1 MPMTSYEIRKNFLD
15 FFRKK
20 DHIIVPSAP
29 IVIKNDPT
37 LMFTNAGMNQ
47 FKDIFLDLQEPPY
60 KRVANTQKCLR
71 VSGKHN
77 DLEQVGLDHYH
88 HTMFEMLGNWSFG
101 DYFKNE
107 AIHWAMELL
116 TDIYKIDID
125 QLYATYFEGDTA
137 ENLDEDTEAKK
148 VWLSVLPAD
157 HVLPGNKKDN
167 FWEMGNIGP
176 CGPCSEIHI
185 DLRSKEERKESV
197 GANLVNKNHPEVIE
211 LWNLVFIQYNRNAD
225 GSLSLLP
232 KKHVD
237 TGMGLERLTRVLQNV
252 SSNYDS
258 DLFQPLIKK
267 IEQLSGI
274 PYKADP
280 QKDIAFRV
288 IADHTRAISCAIAD
302 GQLPSN
308 VKAGYV
314 IRRILRR
321 AIRYG
326 YQYLNISEPFI
337 HKISQ
342 TFIEHYCEIFPE
354 LKQQS
359 ELIEKV
365 IKHEEITFLSTLER
379 GIKLFEQYIE
389 NNKNAKIIDGQFAF
403 ELYDTYGFP
412 IDLTQLMAKEK
423 GLSVD
428 IKKFEEFL
436 NIQRERSRQSAQVDT
451 ADWIIIN
458 EGESEFVGYDT
469 LECPVKIIKY
479 RKTVQKNKTFYHLVL
494 DKTPF
499 YAESGGQVGD
509 SGIIYSD
516 KETIF
521 IINTI
526 KEYGEIIHIAEKLP
540 QDLQSIFIAKVDVEK
555 RFSTMRNH
563 SATHLLH
570 HALRQIIGPHAE
582 QKGSLVHPDYLRFD
596 FSHYEK
602 LSRQQLNDI
611 EKLVNKLIQDN
622 YKLEEH
628 RNISYQQAIDMG
640 AIALFGEKYDER
652 VRMIKFGD
660 SKELCG
666 GTHVKATGDIGCFKI
681 INETAIASG
690 IRRIEA
696 VTGMKA
702 IEIFQETYDILSD
715 IKSILKTNRPLESVE
730 NLIEKNKE
738 LTKQNDELIKE
749 KLNNIARNLIERAEK
764 IDNLHFI
771 GEIIDITADQMRPLS
786 FILRTFNKNI
796 IAVLA
801 SSKSEKANVAFVLA
815 DEVIKKYNFTTKDLI
830 NIASPIINGK
840 GGGQPNIAIMG
851 GENKDNYII
860 LIDEIKKFVLKKIKS
875 INSQ

>member
-252 SSNYDS
+252 SSNYDT

-479 RKTVQKNKTFYHLVL
+479 RKTVQKIKL
-494 DKTPF
+494 
-499 YAESGGQVGD
+499 
-509 SGIIYSD
+509 
-516 KETIF
+516 F
-521 IINTI
+521 II
-526 KEYGEIIHIAEKLP
+526 
-540 QDLQSIFIAKVDVEK
+540 
-555 RFSTMRNH
+555 
-563 SATHLLH
+563 
-570 HALRQIIGPHAE
+570 
-582 QKGSLVHPDYLRFD
+582 
-596 FSHYEK
+596 
-602 LSRQQLNDI
+602 
-611 EKLVNKLIQDN
+611 
-622 YKLEEH
+622 
-628 RNISYQQAIDMG
+628 
-640 AIALFGEKYDER
+640 
-652 VRMIKFGD
+652 
-660 SKELCG
+660 
-666 GTHVKATGDIGCFKI
+666 
-681 INETAIASG
+681 
-690 IRRIEA
+690 
-696 VTGMKA
+696 
-702 IEIFQETYDILSD
+702 
-715 IKSILKTNRPLESVE
+715 
-730 NLIEKNKE
+730 
-738 LTKQNDELIKE
+738 
-749 KLNNIARNLIERAEK
+749 
-764 IDNLHFI
+764 
-771 GEIIDITADQMRPLS
+771 
-786 FILRTFNKNI
+786 
-796 IAVLA
+796 
-801 SSKSEKANVAFVLA
+801 
-815 DEVIKKYNFTTKDLI
+815 
-830 NIASPIINGK
+830 
-840 GGGQPNIAIMG
+840 
-851 GENKDNYII
+851 
-860 LIDEIKKFVLKKIKS
+860 
-875 INSQ
+875 